1 MKKFM
6 NTAQKQIQMSKKV
19 LGKGNP
25 SATFIK
31 IVLKNRNLLA
41 YIDTGATLCFGR
53 KSISRNWE
61 RLIKPKEIIVADKSK
76 HQIWFNLRD
85 VSIEIEGYKFFIPT
99 IYLHDSGLDLII
111 GNNFLKLYE
120 PFTQRKDTIS
130 LQWKDLGNPKNSKI
144 VTTKI
149 VTRNEILNLIKGNLR
164 ELRTIWEERSFH
176 INIEERLDEVCSDNP
191 LDSLKNTNHELIVI
205 KLKNPNDEINV
216 PNRIPYSIRDVEEFQ
231 QECKDLLDKDLI
243 RPSSSPHS
251 APAFYVENHNEI
263 KRGKRRMVINYK
275 KLNLATVGD
284 SYKLPRKDFILEK
297 IKGCNWFSSLDA
309 KSGYYQLRLAE
320 ETKPLT
326 AFSCPPQKHYEWNV
340 LPFGLKQAPSIYQRF
355 MDKSLEGLNHICLA
369 YIDDILIFTKGS
381 REQHLQDIETVLLRI
396 KEKGI
401 VISKKKS
408 KLLQKEIEYLGLILK
423 ENGEL
428 SLAPHTQ
435 EKIQAFPNE
444 LSDRKQIQRFLGCL
458 NYIANEGFFKDLAK
472 ERKHL
477 QKKISEKIPW
487 SWTKTDSDI
496 VKTIKEKIQVLPEL
510 YNPTKEDFLIIET
523 DASQTTWA
531 GCMRALPNGKAK
543 LSLNEKG
550 YKIEESKDIQSKE
563 SETSREGT
571 DTIKG
576 IDYSASK
583 ILIKDTEKLHLCKY
597 ISGTFTD
604 TESRY
609 HIQELETLACVKI
622 LEKWKIDLLPSRFLL
637 RTDSKYLTGFWKY
650 KIKADHKQGRLIRWQ
665 MKLQQFEPYIQYIK
679 SEQNSFADTLTREWS
694 KQ

>member
-1 MKKFM
+1 M

-130 LQWKDLGNPKNSKI
+130 LQWKDLGNPKNSKM

-164 ELRTIWEERSFH
+164 ELRTMWEERSFH

-355 MDKSLEGLNHICLA
+355 MDKSLEGLNHMCLA

-381 REQHLQDIETVLLRI
+381 KEQHLQDVETVLLRI

-550 YKIEESKDIQSKE
+550 YKIEESKDLQSKE

-637 RTDSKYLTGFWKY
+637 RTDSKYLTGFWRY

>member
-31 IVLKNRNLLA
+31 IVLKSRNLLA
-41 YIDTGATLCFGR
+41 YIDTGATLCFGK

-61 RLIKPKEIIVADKSK
+61 RLAKPKEIIVADKSK
-76 HQIWFNLRD
+76 HQIRFNLRD

-164 ELRTIWEERSFH
+164 ELRTMWEERSFH
-176 INIEERLDEVCSDNP
+176 ISIEERLDEVCSDNP

-205 KLKNPNDEINV
+205 KLKNLNDEINV

-369 YIDDILIFTKGS
+369 YIDDILIFTKGNK
-381 REQHLQDIETVLLRI
+381 EQHLQDVETVLLRI

-531 GCMRALPNGKAK
+531 GCMRVLPNGKAK

-550 YKIEESKDIQSKE
+550 YKIEESGDLQSKE

-571 DTIKG
+571 DTIKS

-637 RTDSKYLTGFWKY
+637 RTDSKYLTGFWRY